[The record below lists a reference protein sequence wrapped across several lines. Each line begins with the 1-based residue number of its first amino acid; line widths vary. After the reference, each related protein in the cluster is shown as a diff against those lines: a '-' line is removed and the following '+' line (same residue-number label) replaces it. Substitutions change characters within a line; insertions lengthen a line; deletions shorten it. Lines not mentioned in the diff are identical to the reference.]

1 MLRNEFGF
9 VLQIQWQHINNVGDQ
24 SPFVNSLITHF
35 KLTTPIIRDNLS
47 SSRKY
52 FTQFCHKFVNSFIPK
67 YITTLYKCRP
77 TNSQDGT
84 NNIMGC
90 EQLLLDTH
98 SIKTVLLDL
107 PSIGSSVN
115 RKAPASYT
123 KVVVKG
129 MTKAEMIIKVVMA
142 PIVPAIGFTE
152 QFLKLLPDSSF
163 TEFHKILDMKGLRR
177 TDQTQL
183 VELLKRNAPKEMVAA
198 VEMGQLSSMSMG
210 NSPDSEKG
218 HIKKLEKLIK
228 KRLPN

>member
-1 MLRNEFGF
+1 MSF
-9 VLQIQWQHINNVGDQ
+9 VFQIQWQHINNVGDQ

-35 KLTTPIIRDNLS
+35 KLTIPVIRDNLS

-77 TNSQDGT
+77 TNTQDGT

-177 TDQTQL
+177 ADQTQL

-198 VEMGQLSSMSMG
+198 VEMGQLSSLASA
-210 NSPDSEKG
+210 NSPEEKG

>member
-1 MLRNEFGF
+1 M
-9 VLQIQWQHINNVGDQ
+9 
-24 SPFVNSLITHF
+24 
-35 KLTTPIIRDNLS
+35 
-47 SSRKY
+47 
-52 FTQFCHKFVNSFIPK
+52 
-67 YITTLYKCRP
+67 YKCRP
-77 TNSQDGT
+77 TNAQDGT

-142 PIVPAIGFTE
+142 PIQPALAFTE

-198 VEMGQLSSMSMG
+198 VEMGQLSSMMTA
-210 NSPDSEKG
+210 NTPDSEKG